1 MELNV
6 YRLPI
11 QTKTLVEKE
20 ADDFKWAKAVIDY
33 ISMVFRYSR
42 FRSKTPG
49 ESIH

>member
-20 ADDFKWAKAVIDY
+20 ADEFKWAKDTIRAWV
-33 ISMVFRYSR
+33 
-42 FRSKTPG
+42 K
-49 ESIH
+49 

>member
-1 MELNV
+1 MLWPHVSEMS
-6 YRLPI
+6 
-11 QTKTLVEKE
+11 TKNITS
-20 ADDFKWAKAVIDY
+20 DFKWAKAVIDY